1 MSNPVLTN
9 AEAAVKQ
16 LQSWTD
22 LPLDYSPESLE
33 AVEDLL
39 ETASHQALNE
49 QTQAALVELLGCYI
63 LEVGMR
69 EFGGKYAWS
78 EERNQFVLVVG
89 EPEFSVAIMTKGRV
103 RGVSQ
108 VTSAT
113 ISSSFTAASPP
124 ALRTPSQG
132 RARCI
137 SDRPTGCASWLR
149 RLA

>member
-103 RGVSQ
+103 RGRLSGDLGDHIQFFYGGFATGVENA
-108 VTSAT
+108 VPGTSALY
-113 ISSSFTAASPP
+113 I
-124 ALRTPSQG
+124 
-132 RARCI
+132 
-137 SDRPTGCASWLR
+137 
-149 RLA
+149 